1 MTLSFLTVSFLGLC
15 DFLASQF
22 SSYISGTPLLT
33 HLYGMLFHF
42 LPLTCQYS
50 HKLHP
55 FPSHI
60 LWVIFSISMVLNYL
74 CFMTFKSISLWIY
87 RFNFFFYI
95 YIYFPPTP
103 AALGLRCCPWA
114 FSSCGEWGLLSS
126 CSARASDRGGFT
138 WFGAWALSMW
148 ASGAAAHGLSKCSS
162 WA

>member
-95 YIYFPPTP
+95 YIYSPPSP
-103 AALGLRCCPWA
+103 LLWVFVAALGLSLVVVSGDYSLVA
-114 FSSCGEWGLLSS
+114 VLGLLTVV
-126 CSARASDRGGFT
+126 ASLD
-138 WFGAWALSMW
+138 AE
-148 ASGAAAHGLSKCSS
+148 HGL
-162 WA
+162 